1 MTKENS
7 MWNINLKKL
16 AGLKELISALEK
28 YHFIAETIHKDMF
41 WFSHERNGVLVID
54 YARGQENIIRLDYR
68 IRKTPFISTLNT
80 CKAISV

>member
-16 AGLKELISALEK
+16 AGVKELISALEK
-28 YHFIAETIHKDMF
+28 YHFIVETIHKDIF

-54 YARGQENIIRLDYR
+54 YARAIYPKIHVWEHYG
-68 IRKTPFISTLNT
+68 K
-80 CKAISV
+80 KAAYN

>member
-1 MTKENS
+1 

-16 AGLKELISALEK
+16 AGVKELISALEK

-54 YARGQENIIRLDYR
+54 LLVIRRNGQYR
-68 IRKTPFISTLNT
+68 NGMI
-80 CKAISV
+80 